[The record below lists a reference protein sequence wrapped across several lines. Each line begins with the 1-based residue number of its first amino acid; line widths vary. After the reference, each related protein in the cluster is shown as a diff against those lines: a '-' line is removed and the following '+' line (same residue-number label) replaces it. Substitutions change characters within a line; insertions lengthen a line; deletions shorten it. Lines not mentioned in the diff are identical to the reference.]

1 MDESNGQHFAKAA
14 EILEQAKAQLEAIGM
29 QCMLSPILLPQGYTV
44 SLHVAQTELAV
55 SRLAQDAEARCAQ
68 WLLHHAKE
76 HAEGGLRVTLN
87 ARKRLIAAQLGIAPE
102 TFSRVLRQLREHGL
116 IAGRG
121 NVIDL
126 PKPQALELLA
136 LS

>member
-55 SRLAQDAEARCAQ
+55 
-68 WLLHHAKE
+68 
-76 HAEGGLRVTLN
+76 
-87 ARKRLIAAQLGIAPE
+87 IAAHVAAGQGGSLAHTRQGADQFEAEVANMAKDLAIARA
-102 TFSRVLRQLREHGL
+102 SR
-116 IAGRG
+116 
-121 NVIDL
+121 
-126 PKPQALELLA
+126 
-136 LS
+136 